1 MTTNRF
7 RSRGTYTLKAKSVP
21 WQSYDAEI
29 NACTAGQSFAWAN
42 RTAVSTGDWVGDRQ
56 TMTDVVTAG
65 FKRKQSAGT
74 IIMNPMTSQKVVINE
89 AIVSGSLD
97 FLGNYWQCG
106 SSSPYRYQ
114 SRYTFDGNTLLS
126 ALNVGFEPN
135 IVANHW
141 GISSLFTTSELENMI
156 DEASTKCHNA
166 RGRSDFNIWETLA
179 ERRES
184 YRLLSSY
191 LKSAARAAK
200 SLEVRATSLP
210 KGKLINGRFYA
221 FRPRKSRSGYGSA
234 ENLTQAGLEAHLIT
248 EYGLKPLLS
257 DVKGVMAGLGKS
269 TGDVRRTIRGT
280 VSDGRSKSTTA
291 QVDLIPSHV
300 AAQRVSLTTEEIM
313 VRAMSLDEWRVTSL
327 ENVGFS
333 AKGLITLPWELIT
346 LSFVVDSFVNVGDY
360 LGALVPTPGVT
371 QLGACIVYSHT
382 RSLTNTISGAS
393 PVGIAVVNSAPIG
406 VKTGVEK
413 LVVRVPGLR
422 VPSLVIRSDFGLD
435 PEIERNRQRIV
446 NYSALTVQRL
456 ISARRAISR
465 LFS

>member
-7 RSRGTYTLKAKSVP
+7 RSRGSYQLVTKSIP
-21 WQSYDAEI
+21 WQSYDATQ
-29 NACTAGQSFAWAN
+29 NACTSTQSFSWTA
-42 RTAVSTGDWVGDRQ
+42 RTPASTGDWVGDRQ

-74 IIMNPMTSQKVVINE
+74 IIMNPMSSQRVVINE

-114 SRYTFDGNTLLS
+114 SRYTVDGNTLLS
-126 ALNVGFEPN
+126 ALNVGFTPN
-135 IVANHW
+135 TIANHW
-141 GISSLFTTSELENMI
+141 GIPSLFNTSELENMI

-191 LKSAARAAK
+191 FESAARAAK
-200 SLEVRATSLP
+200 ALEVRAVNLP
-210 KGKLINGRFYA
+210 KGRLINGRFYA

-257 DVKGVMAGLGKS
+257 DIRSLVAGLEKS
-269 TGDVRRTIRGT
+269 TGDVRQTIRGS
-280 VSDGRSKSTTA
+280 VVDGRSTSTTA
-291 QVDLIPSHV
+291 QIDLSPSHV
-300 AAQRVSLTTEEIM
+300 TSQRVTLTTEEIK
-313 VRAMSLDEWRVTSL
+313 VRAMSLDEWHVTRL
-327 ENVGFS
+327 ETMGLS
-333 AKGLITLPWELIT
+333 MKGLITLPWQLVT

-371 QLGACIVYSHT
+371 QLGSCIVYSHT

-393 PVGIAVVNSAPIG
+393 PVGIAIVNSAPTG
-406 VKTGVEK
+406 VKTGSEK
-413 LVVRVPGLR
+413 VVVRVPGLR
-422 VPSLVIRSDFGLD
+422 TPQLVIRSDFGLD
-435 PEIERNRQRIV
+435 PEIERNTQRIV
-446 NYSALTVQRL
+446 NYSALAAQRL
-456 ISARRAISR
+456 INARRAISR